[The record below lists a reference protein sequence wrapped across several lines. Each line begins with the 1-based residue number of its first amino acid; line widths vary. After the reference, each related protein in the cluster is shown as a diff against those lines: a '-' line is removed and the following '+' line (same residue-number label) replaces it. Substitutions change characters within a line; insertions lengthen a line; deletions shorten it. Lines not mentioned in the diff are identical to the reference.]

1 MVKNVLALAALLGTG
16 LLYRND
22 AYTQT
27 RAVLEGRSINT
38 SRPAVRR
45 TGTACAAEYG
55 DKYACVTPEL
65 ADKLGLTNRVEN
77 KDRRNYTTRDADA
90 CPSTLICAG
99 PIANIGDLET
109 AVAEAQAALKAAQ
122 ERIIALEETHTEAL
136 ADYDQFMLGLKDSEP
151 CKKAYAG
158 LETKLGSVKDNFKA
172 IEGIKEQLRGV
183 LEPTAAPALE
193 EVTPAQALQGIS
205 APAEKPIGNLT
216 EQLDE
221 KIRIYE
227 QSKHSFEQERAR
239 LLKVGCGQNTII
251 KQGGEFVFAPFA
263 AYAFSQD
270 AENQGRLGISAGYQ
284 VGRWTP
290 GLRAAAILQN
300 ADVDVDTDRSGI
312 QTANL
317 SGDVQKTT
325 ADITKTTVETKDF
338 VAVGP
343 ELTYSRG
350 RVDLGAGVDALIGQR
365 ITRKD
370 YTGAMRLTKD
380 GQQLDGKKTIED
392 STTDIET
399 WYGANFHGGFNVKT
413 LGKLRLGIEG
423 GYSTRSKSA
432 QGIFE
437 IRYKF

>member
-1 MVKNVLALAALLGTG
+1 MVKNVFALAALMGAVYCG
-16 LLYRND
+16 N
-22 AYTQT
+22 AYAED
-27 RAVLEGRSINT
+27 RVVLEGRERVT
-38 SRPAVRR
+38 SSARAPSR
-45 TGTACAAEYG
+45 TGEACEKFYG
-55 DKYACVTPEL
+55 EKYACVAPSV

-77 KDRRNYTTRDADA
+77 KDRRNYANRDADA

-109 AVAEAQAALKAAQ
+109 AVAESQAALKTAQ
-122 ERIIALEETHTEAL
+122 ERIAALEGTHTEDL
-136 ADYDQFMLGLKDSEP
+136 ADYDQFMLGLKNSEP

-205 APAEKPIGNLT
+205 APAERPIGNLT

-227 QSKHSFEQERAR
+227 QSKQSFEQERAR

-263 AYAFSQD
+263 AYAFSTD

-290 GLRAAAILQN
+290 GLRAAAILQH
-300 ADVDVDTDRSGI
+300 ADIDVDTDRSGI
-312 QTANL
+312 QTVNL
-317 SGDVQKTT
+317 PGDVQKTT
-325 ADITKTTVETKDF
+325 ADVTKTTVEKKDF

-350 RVDLGAGVDALIGQR
+350 RFDLDAGVDALIGQR

-370 YTGAMRLTKD
+370 YTGSMRLTKD
-380 GQQLDGKKTIED
+380 GQQLDGKKTIGD
-392 STTDIET
+392 STTNTET
-399 WYGANFHGGFNVKT
+399 WYGANFYGGFNVRT
-413 LGKLRLGIEG
+413 LEKLRLGVEG
-423 GYSTRSKSA
+423 GYNTRSKSA